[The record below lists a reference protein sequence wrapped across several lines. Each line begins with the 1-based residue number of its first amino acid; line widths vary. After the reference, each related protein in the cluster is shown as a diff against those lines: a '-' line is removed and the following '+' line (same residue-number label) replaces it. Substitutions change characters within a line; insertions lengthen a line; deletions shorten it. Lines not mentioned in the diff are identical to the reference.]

1 MTKEKTRAIA
11 EVSRLRESCKEAR
24 SIMDN
29 PRCGLD
35 TYYRLEESLTEWKS
49 AIRDVRRNWGI

>member
-1 MTKEKTRAIA
+1 MTKEKNRAIA